1 LIRFIIHPTDTSGS
15 QRSAGA
21 FWHLWRYYKY
31 STNIFSKKSRPGAT
45 NTRAG
50 HEVLTNRE
58 TYQYLYFI
66 TPSCDKKGVLSL

>member
-1 LIRFIIHPTDTSGS
+1 MSYI
-15 QRSAGA
+15 Q
-21 FWHLWRYYKY
+21 
-31 STNIFSKKSRPGAT
+31 SKKLITSSIVKLVDFGHVKGVEFDSIKTCKQKIPPTGGNR
-45 NTRAG
+45 RAG

>member
-1 LIRFIIHPTDTSGS
+1 MVLLSTPICIRSESLDPHFFFSNLNIPKKFFKKIKIPPTGGN
-15 QRSAGA
+15 R
-21 FWHLWRYYKY
+21 
-31 STNIFSKKSRPGAT
+31 
-45 NTRAG
+45 RAG